1 MFITISIS
9 AQLLENGW
17 DIDSWKGVLC
27 GGVVGLPKLI
37 QQVGLLLCHSQV
49 YHHGGLPTNQFI
61 RLRNGWNVGSDQ
73 QSHLDGA

>member
-27 GGVVGLPKLI
+27 GGGITKAYSINKSKLEGLHVVS
-37 QQVGLLLCHSQV
+37 VF
-49 YHHGGLPTNQFI
+49 QFY
-61 RLRNGWNVGSDQ
+61 
-73 QSHLDGA
+73 

>member
-1 MFITISIS
+1 MWWVSLQTMTALFNSDYFLGAVTKRVVLYQIMFITISIS

-37 QQVGLLLCHSQV
+37 Q
-49 YHHGGLPTNQFI
+49 
-61 RLRNGWNVGSDQ
+61 
-73 QSHLDGA
+73 